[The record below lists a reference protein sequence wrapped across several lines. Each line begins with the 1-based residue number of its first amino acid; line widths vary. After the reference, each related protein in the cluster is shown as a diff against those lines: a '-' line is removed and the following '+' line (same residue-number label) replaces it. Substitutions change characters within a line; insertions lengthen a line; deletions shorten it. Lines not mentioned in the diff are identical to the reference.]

1 MKRKLLEF
9 VNVSSLSFPAA
20 KCFKQTPF
28 KFVFIF
34 SLSSLTSTF
43 ESSGLTASVL
53 TQKVYA
59 LAEHLVAES
68 RNLSDTKT

>member
-1 MKRKLLEF
+1 MKRKLLEL